1 MLGPVPIVQNVE
13 VQGGTFQNYGV
24 TDQWSDNLS
33 KSLSLRLFIPIFNGF
48 NTRSTIQRSRIAV
61 QQAEISAV
69 EQHNMLYQRIE
80 SAYRNALAV
89 AKTFSASQKQVEALE
104 ETFRSIENQYNLG
117 ATNFT
122 DYQIASNNLYQ
133 AKSDF
138 SRAKYDFVFKQKVLA
153 FYQGKPLSF

>member
-1 MLGPVPIVQNVE
+1 MALIHGQ
-13 VQGGTFQNYGV
+13 
-24 TDQWSDNLS
+24 
-33 KSLSLRLFIPIFNGF
+33 
-48 NTRSTIQRSRIAV
+48 TIQLSRIAV
-61 QQAEISAV
+61 QQAEIPAV

-138 SRAKYDFVFKQKVLA
+138 SRAKYDFAFKQKVLA